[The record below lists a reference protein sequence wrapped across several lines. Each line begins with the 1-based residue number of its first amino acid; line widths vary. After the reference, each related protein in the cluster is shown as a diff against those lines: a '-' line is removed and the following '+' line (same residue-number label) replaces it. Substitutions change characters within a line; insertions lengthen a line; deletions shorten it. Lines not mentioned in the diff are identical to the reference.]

1 MGNMGEEN
9 PNLILSAW
17 LRQLTASMKL
27 PAAGTRRAATVLP
40 ELRDSHQDPPLL
52 GSDSRGLCHQWSLLG
67 ARFCRSCRIL
77 PDVPA
82 HEEKRSSPIALPRFT
97 TRGWVE
103 GMDRSVQSSASH
115 RRRRHDELCWR
126 WLQVLAASPATRDG
140 RAPGSTT
147 ALPTTHARNL
157 TETPATPTN
166 KIYRRLLTHLAP
178 RLQLRRSGHPRG
190 RQTA

>member
-40 ELRDSHQDPPLL
+40 ELRDSHQDPPLPGCKIL
-52 GSDSRGLCHQWSLLG
+52 
-67 ARFCRSCRIL
+67 RSCRIL

-103 GMDRSVQSSASH
+103 GMDRSMQSSASH

-147 ALPTTHARNL
+147 VLPTTHARNL
-157 TETPATPTN
+157 PGTPAAPTN
-166 KIYRRLLTHLAP
+166 KIYRRLLTHLTP